1 MMNSISNMSKEEVL
15 ISIQKAVSLFQKDV
29 LAKGFFDLQE
39 IDLNSEENVELKER
53 LRTLVLRLKEFKD
66 SDNEAYDK
74 IFQEVNNLEPFV
86 GRVEELNVMQKWI
99 GVSVTSA
106 DVNDN
111 ARKVAEIIKST
122 PVFDFI
128 NRSKKEITAADLK
141 LFGDAAPYI
150 QLLWKQVKQEELL
163 GLLIY
168 VNSGK
173 AAQDYKEMETLN
185 LSRNEAKEVFLY
197 SKFKSSFHNLRIKD
211 DTILFTDKLENK
223 KVSAAHYLDYG
234 VILNQENKEL
244 HFGFATTN
252 FDTKEQRKQYFEMMN
267 SLTKLTEVE
276 NSEIFGFKLKPIYIT
291 NSIVNENELN
301 ENQTEKQKPFLK
313 TFAEELTKEDK
324 NVLNKSSFLAI
335 LGNLASND
343 KLKGLDILDITNVN
357 PFISGSDTLKDFE
370 TFSHISQMRKNFDDE
385 DAALLLRNYL
395 LSNSEKL
402 VSVLE
407 KVSVQNPDEKMHY
420 VHGYVCQHLQS
431 ILNATMYGFAGHL
444 KEKYYMNENFIS
456 KVENVIERYDNVY
469 TNLFQ
474 GQEPAK
480 NIGISTFLDI
490 DVKSSMQKNFTR
502 VQKFI
507 ENKNNDVTET
517 VAELNKV
524 INEKDLASKIVEMS
538 AIVEEIT
545 PLLRDI
551 PELKEKDVT
560 SLREAI
566 IQLYTK
572 AMMRPALSSYKDV
585 LSGSDAYESPEA
597 VSWIKSIKVWEKKEN
612 LQGASLVK
620 KELVSQ
626 IFSNI
631 RNPQEILDIVRQ
643 YHSSTLDMIKS
654 VKPVKNKR

>member
-1 MMNSISNMSKEEVL
+1 MNSISNMSKEEVL
-15 ISIQKAVSLFQKDV
+15 ISIQNAVSLFKKDV

-39 IDLNSEENVELKER
+39 IDLNSEENIELKER
-53 LRTLVLRLKEFKD
+53 LRNLVLRLKEFKD
-66 SDNEAYDK
+66 SDNETYDK

-99 GVSVTSA
+99 GVSVTSD

-185 LSRNEAKEVFLY
+185 LTRNEAKEVFLY
-197 SKFKSSFHNLRIKD
+197 SKFKSSFHNLRVKD
-211 DTILFTDKLENK
+211 DTILFTDKLETK
-223 KVSAAHYLDYG
+223 KVSAAYYLDYG
-234 VILNQENKEL
+234 VILNQEKKEL
-244 HFGFATTN
+244 HFGFATTS
-252 FDTKEQRKQYFEMMN
+252 FDTKEQRKQYFEMMS
-267 SLTKLTEVE
+267 SLKKLTEVE

-343 KLKGLDILDITNVN
+343 KIKGLDILDITNVN

-370 TFSHISQMRKNFDDE
+370 TFSHISQMRKKFDDE

-395 LSNSEKL
+395 LSNAEKL

-420 VHGYVCQHLQS
+420 IHGYICQHLQS
-431 ILNATMYGFAGHL
+431 ILSATMYGFAGHL

-490 DVKSSMQKNFTR
+490 DVQSSMQKNFTR

-517 VAELNKV
+517 VAELNK
-524 INEKDLASKIVEMS
+524 IMNEKDLASKIVEMS

-551 PELKEKDVT
+551 PEIKEKDII

-585 LSGSDAYESPEA
+585 LSASDAYESPEA
-597 VSWIKSIKVWEKKEN
+597 LSWIKSIKNWEKKEN

-631 RNPQEILDIVRQ
+631 RNPQEILDVVRQ
-643 YHSSTLDMIKS
+643 YHVSTLEIAKS